1 MSKKA
6 SCSRWGFSWECF
18 CSMCEKY
25 SPKVWVKDPG
35 RWFGPTCRSRSDRVP
50 TEATGMMSGL
60 CDGCRQIGK
69 CRLSDSWFAASD
81 WRLYEP
87 SEAQRAAAVS
97 WRANR
102 QMLGLKRAEGACTW
116 QAAATL
122 PHSVLFVSPIVW
134 FCVLQ
139 FADVCWMCFQI
150 VLIAYTAAKR
160 PILKVLR
167 ALKVKC
173 TSFLE

>member
-1 MSKKA
+1 
-6 SCSRWGFSWECF
+6 
-18 CSMCEKY
+18 MCEKY

-50 TEATGMMSGL
+50 TEATGMMSGW

-102 QMLGLKRAEGACTW
+102 QMLGLKRALLLRVHVHDRCSKPSSLCA
-116 QAAATL
+116 
-122 PHSVLFVSPIVW
+122 
-134 FCVLQ
+134 FCLSSR
-139 FADVCWMCFQI
+139 
-150 VLIAYTAAKR
+150 L
-160 PILKVLR
+160 VLR
-167 ALKVKC
+167 ITVCRRECFECVSK
-173 TSFLE
+173 SFWLLTQLLRDQS